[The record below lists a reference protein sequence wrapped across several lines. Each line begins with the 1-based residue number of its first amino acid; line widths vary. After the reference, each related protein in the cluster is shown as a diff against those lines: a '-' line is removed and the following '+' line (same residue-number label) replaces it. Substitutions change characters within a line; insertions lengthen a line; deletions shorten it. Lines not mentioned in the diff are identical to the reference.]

1 MAKKYD
7 NEDGVWRTI
16 GGRRIFIKNGQDLA
30 SAMRES
36 GKFKSASKGTAK
48 KESTQSVT
56 DEELKAKYD
65 ELRKDRKGLVY
76 NLEEGYLKDLSNEEK
91 LAKLNKELDDINN
104 QKENIKKIDKEAM
117 DYQREKHGEKGV
129 EEYKKY
135 MGQGDDT
142 LKKATGGKKLEAYRV
157 NEDGKKEMYERTLG
171 DDERGYWTKENGQR
185 VFKENPNYK
194 GEKNK
199 EAFEKMGYTAPT
211 KENIDKANT
220 NARQRAEERKNE
232 EDFQK
237 WRKNNDPKGEWADEK
252 AREIYE
258 NTKPVK
264 YDIKTKSYEEVS
276 KEDYK
281 EKITNARE
289 EIAERRKTFS
299 NKEDSKKMTAPLG
312 KEDDI
317 GKTPYEKGEKY
328 RNSIIETAKNS
339 KEDNVT
345 LDTETG
351 KVATF
356 DKGYSVSFQQS
367 SDNYDDKEYYEKVE
381 ECRNKCDGKLYAGK
395 YGGDAEASF
404 HTDDIETAKE
414 LMYKY
419 NQESIYDW
427 EHETLIMNDKY
438 DSSSNKT
445 NYEAEKSTNDIMNEK
460 IRSRGKAEDDLPK
473 HVEIKSQGTS
483 NRKEV
488 SENIQAHI
496 LEHYDS
502 PEDFI
507 EQMDAYDWKPTMW
520 HRGEALAED
529 GFYEIYYEDQRK
541 FLDGLKINPK
551 GKNFSDDRVFQTY
564 KSLIGR
570 ESAKLYDRIQKNS
583 YKKYMKAHPLS
594 KMSFEEF
601 KNMRGGK

>member
-1 MAKKYD
+1 MAND
-7 NEDGVWRTI
+7 IGGVWRTI
-16 GGRRIFIKNGQDLA
+16 GGRRVFIKDGQDLA

-36 GKFKSASKGTAK
+36 GKFKNDK
-48 KESTQSVT
+48 KKDDKPIEKKLAEQHRYTESEAVKDIKDKYMPERTKAVSDYQNGAI
-56 DEELKAKYD
+56 DREEL
-65 ELRKDRKGLVY
+65 
-76 NLEEGYLKDLSNEEK
+76 LKRFDGNEQRM
-91 LAKLNKELDDINN
+91 KE
-104 QKENIKKIDKEAM
+104 
-117 DYQREKHGEKGV
+117 
-129 EEYKKY
+129 
-135 MGQGDDT
+135 T
-142 LKKATGGKKLEAYRV
+142 
-157 NEDGKKEMYERTLG
+157 
-171 DDERGYWTKENGQR
+171 
-185 VFKENPNYK
+185 
-194 GEKNK
+194 
-199 EAFEKMGYTAPT
+199 FEQMGYTAPT

-220 NARQRAEERKNE
+220 RHEEFMKNLK
-232 EDFQK
+232 DK
-237 WRKNNDPKGEWADEK
+237 DS
-252 AREIYE
+252 
-258 NTKPVK
+258 
-264 YDIKTKSYEEVS
+264 KSKMTTPLS
-276 KEDYK
+276 KEDD
-281 EKITNARE
+281 NA
-289 EIAERRKTFS
+289 K
-299 NKEDSKKMTAPLG
+299 L
-312 KEDDI
+312 
-317 GKTPYEKGEKY
+317 PYEKGEKY
-328 RNSIIETAKNS
+328 RNSITETAKNS

-438 DSSSNKT
+438 DASSNKT
-445 NYEAEKSTNDIMNEK
+445 NYEAEKTTNDIMNK
-460 IRSRGKAEDDLPK
+460 AIRSKADKDDLPK

-496 LEHYDS
+496 LEHYDK

-529 GFYEIYYEDQRK
+529 GFYEIYYDDQRK
-541 FLDGLKINPK
+541 FLDDLKINPK

-570 ESAKLYDRIQKNS
+570 ESAKLYDRLKKNS
-583 YKKYMKAHPLS
+583 YKKYLKAHPLS
-594 KMSFEEF
+594 KMTFAEF
-601 KNMRGGK
+601 KDMKKGDD

>member
-1 MAKKYD
+1 MA
-7 NEDGVWRTI
+7 NEKGVWRTI
-16 GGRRIFIKNGQDLA
+16 GGRRVFIKEGQDLA
-30 SAMRES
+30 SAMKES
-36 GKFKSASKGTAK
+36 GKFKSAK
-48 KESTQSVT
+48 KIKIGDDRDKKLDDVIEKNKNKTQG
-56 DEELKAKYD
+56 
-65 ELRKDRKGLVY
+65 ELRKAISESNDETEKIGLKKLY
-76 NLEEGYLKDLSNEEK
+76 DDMINEDKNIAKAMTEEK
-91 LAKLNKELDDINN
+91 KANEPIEKRLEKQNRYTESESIKEVKD
-104 QKENIKKIDKEAM
+104 
-117 DYQREKHGEKGV
+117 
-129 EEYKKY
+129 KY
-135 MGQGDDT
+135 MP
-142 LKKATGGKKLEAYRV
+142 
-157 NEDGKKEMYERTLG
+157 ERTKAVSQYQNGEIDRNELMKRFDG
-171 DDERGYWTKENGQR
+171 NEQRMKET
-185 VFKENPNYK
+185 
-194 GEKNK
+194 
-199 EAFEKMGYTAPT
+199 FEQMGYTAPT
-211 KENIDKANT
+211 KENIDKANK
-220 NARQRAEERKNE
+220 RHEEFMNNLKN
-232 EDFQK
+232 
-237 WRKNNDPKGEWADEK
+237 
-252 AREIYE
+252 
-258 NTKPVK
+258 
-264 YDIKTKSYEEVS
+264 
-276 KEDYK
+276 KEDSNKK
-281 EKITNARE
+281 EKPFDVRKYEVEVQHDNGKSKFNVTASDE
-289 EIAERRKTFS
+289 ETAKKMVMNAERAPESAIVGVKDKGS
-299 NKEDSKKMTAPLG
+299 ILNKEDSKKMTAPLG

-570 ESAKLYDRIQKNS
+570 ESAKLYNRIQKNS

>member
-1 MAKKYD
+1 MA
-7 NEDGVWRTI
+7 NEKGVWRTI
-16 GGRRIFIKNGQDLA
+16 GGRRVFIKEGQDLA
-30 SAMRES
+30 SAMKES

-48 KESTQSVT
+48 KPMTEEEKAKRINETMDRRSEVIDRLDKETYGLDNYDRYNLAVSKLENTEGMRPTERQYWAGIKERYEKNQKANSDREELRNTEKEYGELSKKMQADDYYYKPEDDRKLKELRAKADSERARQGIDTQEKYDKLMSEDSNKKEKPFDVRKYEVEVQHDNGKAKINVT
-56 DEELKAKYD
+56 ASDEEEA
-65 ELRKDRKGLVY
+65 
-76 NLEEGYLKDLSNEEK
+76 
-91 LAKLNKELDDINN
+91 
-104 QKENIKKIDKEAM
+104 KKIVM
-117 DYQREKHGEKGV
+117 
-129 EEYKKY
+129 
-135 MGQGDDT
+135 
-142 LKKATGGKKLEAYRV
+142 
-157 NEDGKKEMYERTLG
+157 N
-171 DDERGYWTKENGQR
+171 
-185 VFKENPNYK
+185 
-194 GEKNK
+194 
-199 EAFEKMGYTAPT
+199 
-211 KENIDKANT
+211 
-220 NARQRAEERKNE
+220 
-232 EDFQK
+232 
-237 WRKNNDPKGEWADEK
+237 
-252 AREIYE
+252 
-258 NTKPVK
+258 
-264 YDIKTKSYEEVS
+264 
-276 KEDYK
+276 
-281 EKITNARE
+281 
-289 EIAERRKTFS
+289 AERAPESAIVGVKDKGS
-299 NKEDSKKMTAPLG
+299 ILYKDEDSKKMTTPLG
-312 KEDDI
+312 KEDDTAKI
-317 GKTPYEKGEKY
+317 PYEKGEKY

-541 FLDGLKINPK
+541 FLDDLKINPK